1 MVSSILTKWENI
13 IFISLNMKVQFNMM
27 ILVIQHPI
35 YNKCGALQLKA
46 VEIREYRKKCE
57 RCSVI
62 LYSIFDYKKNNT
74 FLYSYY
80 NL

>member
-1 MVSSILTKWENI
+1 
-13 IFISLNMKVQFNMM
+13 MKVQFNIM
-27 ILVIQHPI
+27 ILIQHSL
-35 YNKCGALQLKA
+35 YNKCGILQLKA

-57 RCSVI
+57 RCCVI
-62 LYSIFDYKKNNT
+62 LYSIFYYKKNNT